1 MNATLPQNARVAYVS
16 FHNNY
21 NTMAVHLA
29 FLGTGTCCATSR
41 KPSAT
46 ALSDGNEV
54 LCVDFGGGAYHQ
66 IARLGRPL
74 FNYRNISTVF
84 LTHFHV
90 DHISGLPDLLWGEM
104 WDYTGR
110 REDPITLVGPHGL
123 KNFYEQRLL
132 PFLGD
137 YPMPFEVN
145 IVELA
150 DGASYA
156 GSFYTMVS
164 YHLEHG
170 EFSTGYL
177 FVCGDA
183 RIAFT
188 GDTAY
193 CGNLVRLLGAS
204 SLAVMEWSIQ
214 DTSRHPGHL
223 SADDVIRLLKEGAL
237 PKKMF
242 ANHLYLPAD
251 TTFEEQVARNRHVVA
266 GFPVEFY
273 FPVDGDVFE
282 NIIG

>member
-170 EFSTGYL
+170 ILNRLS
-177 FVCGDA
+177 FVRMRA
-183 RIAFT
+183 SPYRR
-188 GDTAY
+188 Y
-193 CGNLVRLLGAS
+193 RVLRQLVRLLGAS

-214 DTSRHPGHL
+214 DTSPSRHL
-223 SADDVIRLLKEGAL
+223 RRMTL
-237 PKKMF
+237 F
-242 ANHLYLPAD
+242 A
-251 TTFEEQVARNRHVVA
+251 F
-266 GFPVEFY
+266 
-273 FPVDGDVFE
+273 
-282 NIIG
+282 